1 MAINNGVNGMRPMQ
15 KIMVCC
21 GGRKRARKA
30 AQGIARALKKR
41 RGIDIDTV
49 NKIEIVSDDDEVD
62 ENDDYLINIHMNGE
76 WTIHRSYDREMIDR
90 SAEIGQ
96 QIHWRVLAWLMLER
110 ERPWPTL
117 ARLQWLLKTKT
128 ERGEPGMTK
137 EAMREIY
144 ETENYYDHMYYE
156 TGERCKG
163 IIDDYTAKKMQG
175 GYEINNDDTVVAT
188 SSTYTTTLRDT
199 APYHKETTGTDTSAP
214 ETM

>member
-1 MAINNGVNGMRPMQ
+1 MQ

-30 AQGIARALKKR
+30 AQGIARALKR
-41 RGIDIDTV
+41 RKGIDIDAV
-49 NKIEIVSDDDEVD
+49 NKIEIESEEGDAYDE
-62 ENDDYLINIHMNGE
+62 EDDYLIVINMNGE
-76 WTIHRSYDREMIDR
+76 WTVHRSYDRETIDR
-90 SAEIGQ
+90 SAEVDRQ
-96 QIHWRVLAWLMLER
+96 VHWRVLAWLMLEK

-144 ETENYYDHMYYE
+144 ETENYYDNMYYE

-163 IIDDYTAKKMQG
+163 IIDDNTAKKMQG
-175 GYEINNDDTVVAT
+175 DYETSNGDTVVAT
-188 SSTYTTTLRDT
+188 SSTYTTTCLL
-199 APYHKETTGTDTSAP
+199 YTSDAAD
-214 ETM
+214 E